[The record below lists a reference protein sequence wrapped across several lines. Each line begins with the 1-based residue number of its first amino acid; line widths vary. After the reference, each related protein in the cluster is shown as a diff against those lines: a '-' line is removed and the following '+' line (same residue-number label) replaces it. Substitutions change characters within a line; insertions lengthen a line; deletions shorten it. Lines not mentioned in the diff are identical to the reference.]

1 MCNATDAIEA
11 RMVELAINV
20 AGSSGNLGLIPVH
33 NMNLADVP
41 DNGDFGS
48 ESRLSGTYRTQ
59 YVLVTKTDGGMIP
72 LGIMY
77 GPTQQHHMRDALPD
91 SEYVRHLLS
100 NISVE
105 SDNVYLAE
113 PPAGEVHLSHTDERV
128 SRSSSPALPAG
139 EPLPSFDF
147 DSLIADVLKRAGQRD
162 EPAA

>member
-1 MCNATDAIEA
+1 MCNASDAIESH
-11 RMVELAINV
+11 MVEFAINV
-20 AGSSGNLGLIPVH
+20 AGSAGNLGLIPVH
-33 NMNLADVP
+33 NMNLSDVE
-41 DNGDFGS
+41 DGGDFDS
-48 ESRLSGTYRTQ
+48 ESRRDGTYRTQ
-59 YVLVTKTDGGMIP
+59 YLLVTKTDGGMLP
-72 LGIMY
+72 LGILY

-128 SRSSSPALPAG
+128 SRTPIPALPAG

-147 DSLIADVLKRAGQRD
+147 DSLIADVLKRADQRD